1 MFNETKLELE
11 IGGRTLS
18 LSTGKFAR
26 QSNGAVMVQYGDT
39 VMLCTVNRSKEGRP
53 GIDFFPLTVDY
64 IE

>member
-26 QSNGAVMVQYGDT
+26 QSNGAVMIQYSLLLMGKS
-39 VMLCTVNRSKEGRP
+39 LNLL
-53 GIDFFPLTVDY
+53 FLLYFYLQ
-64 IE
+64 

>member
-26 QSNGAVMVQYGDT
+26 QSNGAVMIQYGDT
-39 VMLCTVNRSKEGRP
+39 VMLCTVNRSKEGRA
-53 GIDFFPLTVDY
+53 GSDFSH
-64 IE
+64 